1 MRKTNG
7 WTWLRSAAIA
17 LGIGAAGASGADAA
31 GMSSTSAFV
40 DYNTTGS
47 ITDLGGVTGRN
58 VVSFKV
64 TGGSFTTPSY
74 FSLGEFLVDG
84 LNDGESTTYNN
95 TPFAI
100 TYQTTGV
107 DHKSVD
113 PSVGTVKLTGIL
125 NGSLAGAGQS
135 SLKATFDPV
144 VPASFQAGPYLHQL
158 TTPLN
163 PVLLAPSSTNG
174 GRTTVQGQVIASA
187 SPVPEPATLAV
198 FLTAAAALG
207 IRRRLL
213 ARV

>member
-1 MRKTNG
+1 
-7 WTWLRSAAIA
+7 
-17 LGIGAAGASGADAA
+17 
-31 GMSSTSAFV
+31 
-40 DYNTTGS
+40 
-47 ITDLGGVTGRN
+47 
-58 VVSFKV
+58 VSFKV

-84 LNDGESTTYNN
+84 LDNGETTTYNN
-95 TPFAI
+95 VPFTI

-107 DHKSVD
+107 DHNAVD

-125 NGSLAGAGQS
+125 DGALNGAGQS

-144 VPASFQAGPYLHQL
+144 VPAAFQAGPYKHEL
-158 TTPLN
+158 TIPLN

-198 FLTAAAALG
+198 FLT
-207 IRRRLL
+207 
-213 ARV
+213 